1 MKFSCKTVH
10 EKHLFASSAC
20 VVERPYS
27 LRDKQ
32 NRVGQS
38 RLCSRLVFCSRPIRM
53 INKAAVRKS
62 VVVESSVTDGEVRRL
77 VSVL

>member
-10 EKHLFASSAC
+10 EKHVFASSAC
-20 VVERPYS
+20 VERTDS

>member
-10 EKHLFASSAC
+10 EKHVFTSSAC
-20 VVERPYS
+20 VVE
-27 LRDKQ
+27 KK

-38 RLCSRLVFCSRPIRM
+38 RLCTRLVFCSRPIRM

-62 VVVESSVTDGEVRRL
+62 VVAESSVTDGEVRRL